1 VALLIVIYLAF
12 ISLGLPDGVLG
23 SVWPVMQQSLGLPFW
38 SAGLIGATS
47 SIGTVA
53 SALSSYRMTQRFGT
67 GRVTLVSVAMTAVA
81 LLGFSF
87 ASTLPVLMLWAVPL
101 GLGAG
106 SVDSALNNY
115 VALHYEARHMNWL
128 HSFWGLGASAGPAV
142 MGLSLS
148 LQWGYRNG
156 YRVLGLMQ
164 TLLVIVL
171 IASLALWTDPKG
183 KRTAQ
188 DYPSQQKG
196 TLRHKALPFALL
208 SFFLYCALEVSTGL
222 WAVSYLVQV
231 KQLLPSDAA
240 FYGSLFFLGITA
252 GRMASGFISY
262 RLGNVQMI
270 FLGLLLCLI
279 SIIALFLSSLTFAG
293 FSLLLFGLGCAPI
306 FPSLIHQTPR
316 NFGPESS
323 QRIIGLQMASAY
335 VGSTV
340 TPPLFGL
347 VGSFIGLQW
356 MPLLQGG
363 ILMLLV
369 ASSITLVLLTR
380 NKEFSV

>member
-1 VALLIVIYLAF
+1 MALLIVIYLAF

-53 SALSSYRMTQRFGT
+53 SALSSYRMTRRFGT

-142 MGLSLS
+142 MGLSLT

-323 QRIIGLQMASAY
+323 QRIIGLQMASA
-335 VGSTV
+335 
-340 TPPLFGL
+340 
-347 VGSFIGLQW
+347 
-356 MPLLQGG
+356 M
-363 ILMLLV
+363 
-369 ASSITLVLLTR
+369 
-380 NKEFSV
+380 

>member
-1 VALLIVIYLAF
+1 MALLVVIYLAF

-23 SVWPVMQQSLGLPFW
+23 SIWPVMQQSLDLPFW

-47 SIGTVA
+47 SIGTVV
-53 SALSSYRMTQRFGT
+53 SALLSYRMTSRFGT
-67 GRVTLVSVAMTAVA
+67 RKVTLVSVTMTAAA

-87 ASTLPVLMLWAVPL
+87 ASSLPMLMLWAIPL

-115 VALHYEARHMNWL
+115 VSLHYEARHMNWL

-142 MGLSLS
+142 MGLALS
-148 LQWGYRNG
+148 LQIGYRSG
-156 YRVLGLMQ
+156 YRILTLMQ
-164 TLLVIVL
+164 TILVFAL
-171 IASLALWTDPKG
+171 IASLSLWVDPKG
-183 KRTAQ
+183 KREGEQHTAH
-188 DYPSQQKG
+188 QKG
-196 TLRHKALPFALL
+196 SLRHKALPFALL
-208 SFFLYCALEVSTGL
+208 SFFFYCALEISTGL

-240 FYGSLFFLGITA
+240 FYGSLFFLGITV

-262 RLGNVQMI
+262 RLSNIQMV
-270 FLGLLLCLI
+270 FLGLFLCLI
-279 SIIALFLSSLTFAG
+279 SIISLFFASLIFAG
-293 FSLLLFGLGCAPI
+293 LSLLLLGLGCAPI

-316 NFGPESS
+316 SFGTDLS

-335 VGSTV
+335 IGSTV

-347 VGSFIGLQW
+347 VGSYVGLQW
-356 MPLLQGG
+356 MPLLQGI
-363 ILMLLV
+363 ILVLLV
-369 ASSITLVLLTR
+369 SSITILVLLTR
-380 NKEFSV
+380 NKEYAV